1 VPCSRRMGTRRDNA
15 SAIITAQSMQRTR
28 VWPEWRALD
37 GCTCRR
43 GVLSTCMRCADEER
57 PFTQGRDGYVLLA
70 NEYAVEASLS
80 IEECTR

>member
-1 VPCSRRMGTRRDNA
+1 MPCSRRMGTRRENA

-43 GVLSTCMRCADEER
+43 GVSSTCTRCAEES
-57 PFTQGRDGYVLLA
+57 PYTQGRDGYVQLA